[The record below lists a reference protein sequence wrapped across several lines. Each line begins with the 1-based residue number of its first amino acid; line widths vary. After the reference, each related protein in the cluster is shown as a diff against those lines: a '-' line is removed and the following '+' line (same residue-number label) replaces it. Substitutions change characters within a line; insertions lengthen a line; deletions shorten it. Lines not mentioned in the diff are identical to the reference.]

1 MIPAIYPIS
10 GVKINPTGTPEYCVI
25 EKAHEFSFGNFD
37 FMESSV
43 SVFEDFS
50 FGRESSV
57 SEKGVQFR

>member
-1 MIPAIYPIS
+1 M
-10 GVKINPTGTPEYCVI
+10 KINSAGTPEYCVI
-25 EKAHEFSFGNFD
+25 EKANEFSFGNFD
-37 FMESSV
+37 FMASSV